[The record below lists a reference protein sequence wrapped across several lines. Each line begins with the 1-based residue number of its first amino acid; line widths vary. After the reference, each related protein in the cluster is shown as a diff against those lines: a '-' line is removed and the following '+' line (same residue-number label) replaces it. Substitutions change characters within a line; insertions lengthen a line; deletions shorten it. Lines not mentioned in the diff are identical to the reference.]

1 MHAQDYGSQGCLAL
15 QGELSGSVEVPR
27 NCGSRGEVTGLP
39 AGTRQWKREGHT
51 HGEVPKGRCTV
62 ALLANV
68 EEHREG
74 PVGVAPL
81 PKTVFIFRGVRQ
93 AFKGS

>member
-1 MHAQDYGSQGCLAL
+1 M
-15 QGELSGSVEVPR
+15 
-27 NCGSRGEVTGLP
+27 EVTGLT
-39 AGTRQWKREGHT
+39 AGTWWWKREGHT
-51 HGEVPKGRCTV
+51 HGEVPKGRYTV
-62 ALLANV
+62 VLLANV

-93 AFKGS
+93 EFKGY